1 MIFKILKIRI
11 TAAVSAILTWVAIGT
26 ISFHFLEDWTWI
38 QALYYSVV
46 TLSTVGYG
54 DLVPTTDLSRL
65 IAVIYI
71 IFGVGIMLTALGSIG
86 HAFIKKR
93 ENKLNKRKK

>member
-1 MIFKILKIRI
+1 MKSISSKI
-11 TAAVSAILTWVAIGT
+11 TAAVSAIITWVAIGT

-46 TLSTVGYG
+46 TLTTVGYG

-65 IAVIYI
+65 IAIIYI
-71 IFGVGIMLTALGSIG
+71 IFGVGIMLTSLGSISSSFLKNRR
-86 HAFIKKR
+86 ARIIR
-93 ENKLNKRKK
+93 KRKK

>member
-1 MIFKILKIRI
+1 MKSISSKI
-11 TAAVSAILTWVAIGT
+11 TAAVSAIITWIAIGT

-46 TLSTVGYG
+46 TLTTVGYG

-65 IAVIYI
+65 IAIIYI
-71 IFGVGIMLTALGSIG
+71 IFGVGIMLTSLGSIG
-86 HAFIKKR
+86 SSFLKNRRARIIR
-93 ENKLNKRKK
+93 KRKK